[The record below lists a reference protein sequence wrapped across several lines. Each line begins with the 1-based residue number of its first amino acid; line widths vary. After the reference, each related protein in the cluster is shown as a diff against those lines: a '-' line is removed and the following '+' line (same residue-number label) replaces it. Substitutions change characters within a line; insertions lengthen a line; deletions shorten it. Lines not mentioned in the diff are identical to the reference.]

1 MMKQQLPNP
10 RRRGIET
17 LIHIIVWGIV
27 IGFPFLMMTR
37 SGFNISL
44 ADYLRHGS
52 SSTLSFFLVFYINYC
67 LLIPRYL
74 FEGRIRQYLLLNTL
88 LIICIT
94 TGAHLWQEYT
104 FQNHMRGDDDG
115 QHMGPPKWIFIL
127 RDVSTM
133 ILTAGLSAAIKLS
146 RRWAQMDAARREAE
160 KSRTEA
166 ELKNLRNQLNP
177 HFLLNT
183 LNNIYALIAFD
194 ADKAQTAVQELSRL
208 LRHVLYDN
216 QQNFVT
222 LDKEMDFIRN
232 YIELMRIRLSANV
245 RVETKIDVRPD
256 SRTEIAPLIFIS
268 LIENAFK
275 HGISPTEPSFIRIH
289 FSESPGEIH
298 CEITNS
304 YHPKSVADKS
314 GSGIGLEQVRKRL
327 ELTYPDRYDWQQG
340 VSEDNAGAGIDHL
353 RKFQSVQFG
362 HLDVEEKQVD
372 VLLGQLLDGLYGTGV
387 FTDQLQKRGLVDV
400 AFQQPQG
407 EGLVVY
413 NGALQIHIFII
424 KIDLYSFMS
433 SLTPCCQS

>member
-1 MMKQQLPNP
+1 MKQQLPNP
-10 RRRGIET
+10 RRRGIEV
-17 LIHIIVWGIV
+17 LIHIIGWGIV
-27 IGFPFLMMTR
+27 FGFPFLMMTR
-37 SGFNISL
+37 SGFNITWM
-44 ADYLRHGS
+44 DYLRHGS
-52 SSTLSFFLVFYINYC
+52 IIPLSFLIVFYANYC
-67 LLIPRYL
+67 FLIPRYL
-74 FEGRIRQYLLLNTL
+74 FEGHIKQYLLLNAL

-94 TGAHLWQEYT
+94 AGAHLWQEYM
-104 FQNHMRGDDDG
+104 FQAHAHGGKGDKR
-115 QHMGPPKWIFIL
+115 MGPPKWIFIL
-127 RDVSTM
+127 RDAFSM
-133 ILTAGLSAAIKLS
+133 ILTVGLSAAIKMS
-146 RRWAQMDAARREAE
+146 GRWVQMDAARREAE

-194 ADKAQTAVQELSRL
+194 TDKAQAAVQELSRL

-222 LDKEMDFIRN
+222 LGKEMDFIRN

-327 ELTYPDRYDWQQG
+327 ELTYPGHYDWQQG
-340 VSEDNAGAGIDHL
+340 VSEDMKEYKSIL
-353 RKFQSVQFG
+353 
-362 HLDVEEKQVD
+362 
-372 VLLGQLLDGLYGTGV
+372 
-387 FTDQLQKRGLVDV
+387 
-400 AFQQPQG
+400 
-407 EGLVVY
+407 
-413 NGALQIHIFII
+413 II
-424 KIDLYSFMS
+424 KI
-433 SLTPCCQS
+433 

>member
-1 MMKQQLPNP
+1 MKQSLTSA
-10 RRRGIET
+10 RRPLEI
-17 LIHIIVWGIV
+17 LIHIISWGIV
-27 IGFPFLMMTR
+27 FGFPFFFIDR
-37 SGFNISL
+37 AGNSINWS
-44 ADYLRHGS
+44 AYLRHS
-52 SSTLSFFLVFYINYC
+52 VVPISFVTVFYLNYF
-67 LLIPRYL
+67 LLVPSLL
-74 FEGRIRQYLLLNTL
+74 FREQKNKYIIYNILLVCIIGLLLH
-88 LIICIT
+88 I
-94 TGAHLWQEYT
+94 WQSLKAPIPPIKKP
-104 FQNHMRGDDDG
+104 HM
-115 QHMGPPKWIFIL
+115 PPGWIFFVRDIL
-127 RDVSTM
+127 SLIFT
-133 ILTAGLSAAIKLS
+133 IGLSAAIRMS
-146 RRWAQMDAARREAE
+146 ARWGEAEAARREAE

-327 ELTYPDRYDWQQG
+327 ELTYPGHYDWQQG
-340 VSEDNAGAGIDHL
+340 VSEDMKEYKSIL
-353 RKFQSVQFG
+353 
-362 HLDVEEKQVD
+362 
-372 VLLGQLLDGLYGTGV
+372 
-387 FTDQLQKRGLVDV
+387 
-400 AFQQPQG
+400 
-407 EGLVVY
+407 
-413 NGALQIHIFII
+413 II
-424 KIDLYSFMS
+424 KI
-433 SLTPCCQS
+433 